1 MIPDGYLA
9 IADKGYRGEMEKA
22 SVPNPLDPAMV
33 AEFKSTVR
41 ARHKTFNGR
50 LKNFAV
56 INERL
61 RHKPV
66 MERHKACFE
75 AVAIIT
81 QYSIELGNPLF
92 EL

>member
-1 MIPDGYLA
+1 MIPEGFLA
-9 IADKGYRGEMEKA
+9 IADKGYRGEIEKA
-22 SVPNPLDPAMV
+22 SVPNPLDDAAV
-33 AEFKSTVR
+33 NEFKSIVR
-41 ARHKTFNGR
+41 ARHETFNGR

-56 INERL
+56 LNEKF
-61 RHKPV
+61 RHRPV

-81 QYSIELGNPLF
+81 QYCMELGNPLF